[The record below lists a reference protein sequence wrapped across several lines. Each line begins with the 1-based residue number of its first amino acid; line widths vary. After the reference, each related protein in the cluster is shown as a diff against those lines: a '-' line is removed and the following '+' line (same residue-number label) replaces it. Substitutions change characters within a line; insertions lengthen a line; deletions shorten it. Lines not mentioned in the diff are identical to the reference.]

1 MMVDR
6 SWLCDKLWQNT
17 VLNVA
22 KCNLGNTIDHKH
34 TLTNGNI
41 KQAQKCFKAYC
52 SPHDNYQS

>member
-1 MMVDR
+1 MVDR

-41 KQAQKCFKAYC
+41 KQAQKFCKAYC
-52 SPHDNYQS
+52 SSHDNYQS